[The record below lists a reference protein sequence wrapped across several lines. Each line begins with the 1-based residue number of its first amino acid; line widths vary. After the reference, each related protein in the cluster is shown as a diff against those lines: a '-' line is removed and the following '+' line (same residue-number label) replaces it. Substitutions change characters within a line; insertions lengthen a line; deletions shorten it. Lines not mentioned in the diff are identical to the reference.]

1 MKKKKFTKIFCFILA
16 TLAVISNL
24 ILIGFDFDSYLF
36 DINWRIFIFN
46 NYYEELMHIISS
58 FCVIISIVFIS
69 KTKLLLL
76 FSFGITVITE
86 LLRFVYVLNIN
97 SEVYSYTNSVVV
109 YNLIAF
115 VVLTIAICMVFV
127 QKIDKRLIF
136 KLSNVCIVFY
146 IIVCVIPVVLFDSYI
161 NISLTL
167 YYISTYALYG
177 VVTQVEPN
185 NTGNAFLR

>member
-76 FSFGITVITE
+76 FSFGITVIAE

-115 VVLTIAICMVFV
+115 VVLTIAICLVFA
-127 QKIDKRLIF
+127 QKIDKRVIF
-136 KLSNVCIVFY
+136 KLSNVCIVF
-146 IIVCVIPVVLFDSYI
+146 
-161 NISLTL
+161 
-167 YYISTYALYG
+167 
-177 VVTQVEPN
+177 
-185 NTGNAFLR
+185 